1 MFQKKSTKSKKKTNR
16 NGQWTQ
22 TSRHFNQTMFVAVK
36 ANKKKNCIS
45 VTGTLEEEKKVTLE
59 WKMKQN
65 FDSGKPSC
73 LLLFSSNSFCYN
85 DCKTEYKKIYNLL

>member
-36 ANKKKNCIS
+36 ANKKKKIVS
-45 VTGTLEEEKKVTLE
+45 V
-59 WKMKQN
+59 
-65 FDSGKPSC
+65 
-73 LLLFSSNSFCYN
+73 
-85 DCKTEYKKIYNLL
+85 